1 MRIILLLSVTLMAA
15 LQLAGQSTFQIA
27 SSELQFRTNEKLVE
41 IRNSPGLA
49 KFKGSNLE
57 ISVTAVQPLPESKI
71 ESLLIEDLENQSF
84 RVTSTF
90 SISNTDKQKGTFVFA
105 SKQGENK
112 NIAKG
117 IIWNPKEIV
126 ILEISFKSELRGAV
140 DNIITSFFSGP
151 SQCPL
156 TTKPGSDVNASN
168 TSVAQLEDDDE
179 DDEYIQRYDY
189 DQGYNQVDKAN
200 EAGQPNS
207 RDQVPSIPKV
217 THQNLITLTPAQ
229 KQEFIDAH
237 NRWRADVGVP
247 PLKWNENLENY
258 AAEWAVINGKKGCKM
273 VHRDK
278 SPYGENLYWSS
289 GMSFSPKGSVD
300 SWGSEIK
307 DYNHEPVGQEKA
319 MVGHYTQIVWRTTTE
334 VGCAAFK
341 CGSALLVV
349 CNYNPPGNW
358 VGQHPYR

>member
-1 MRIILLLSVTLMAA
+1 MRIIIFLAVTLMAA
-15 LQLAGQSTFQIA
+15 HQLTGQNAFRIA
-27 SSELQFRTNEKLVE
+27 NSELQFSTTENLVE
-41 IRNSPGLA
+41 ISNSPGLA
-49 KFKGSNLE
+49 QFKGSDIE
-57 ISVTAVQPLPESKI
+57 ITVKAVQPLPQSKI
-71 ESLLIEDLENQSF
+71 EGLLIQDLENQSF

-90 SISNTDKQKGTFVFA
+90 NISNTDKQKGTFVFA
-105 SKQGENK
+105 SKYGEGK
-112 NIAKG
+112 DMVKG
-117 IIWNPKEIV
+117 IITNPKEMV
-126 ILEISFKSELRGAV
+126 ILEIFYKSNLSETV
-140 DNIITSFFSGP
+140 EEIITSFFSGA

-156 TTKPGSDVNASN
+156 ATNPGSDTNASN

-179 DDEYIQRYDY
+179 DEYHQKWDF

-200 EAGQPNS
+200 EGGQPNS

-217 THQNLITLTPAQ
+217 SHQNLITLTPAQ

-273 VHRDK
+273 VHRDE

-300 SWGSEIK
+300 SWGSEIE

-334 VGCAAFK
+334 VGCAAFE
-341 CGSALLVV
+341 CGNALLVV

>member
-1 MRIILLLSVTLMAA
+1 MRIVLFISITLIAS
-15 LQLAGQSTFQIA
+15 LQLMGQKLFRIA
-27 SSELQFRTNEKLVE
+27 NSELQFSTNVNLVE
-41 IRNSPGLA
+41 ISNSPGIA
-49 KFKGSNLE
+49 EFKGTNLK
-57 ISVTAVQPLPESKI
+57 ISILAVEPLSYSGI
-71 ESLLIEDLENQSF
+71 EEMLIKDLENQSL
-84 RVTSTF
+84 RVTSKF
-90 SISNTDKQKGTFVFA
+90 SISNTDKQEGTFVFA
-105 SKQGENK
+105 SKSGDDS
-112 NIAKG
+112 
-117 IIWNPKEIV
+117 EIV
-126 ILEISFKSELRGAV
+126 KGVISNPDEMVAIEIIYKSGLNNTVE
-140 DNIITSFFSGP
+140 DIITSFFSKP
-151 SQCPL
+151 KQCPT
-156 TTKPGSDVNASN
+156 TTKPGSDINASN
-168 TSVAQLEDDDE
+168 ASVAQLEDDD
-179 DDEYIQRYDY
+179 DDEYFQKYDY

-200 EAGQPNS
+200 ESGQPNS

-217 THQNLITLTPAQ
+217 THQNLITLTTAQ

-289 GMSFSPKGSVD
+289 GMAFSPKGSVD

-334 VGCAAFK
+334 VGCAAFE
-341 CGSALLVV
+341 CGKALLVV